1 MLVLK
6 WLLIV
11 AATCYVAFV
20 AILFLAQRS
29 LLYPVPQT
37 QRTSPDDAGFPQAEE
52 HVLTTSDGEKIIA
65 WHVPPRDGKPV
76 VIFLHGNGDIL
87 AWRVPR
93 FRALTADGIGLVAI
107 SFRGYAGSSGH
118 PTEAG
123 LIADADAAYAFA
135 AARYPV
141 ARIVV
146 WGFSLGTGPAVALA
160 ATHPV
165 GKLILEAPYTSIG
178 DVAAPRFPLVPVR
191 LLLSDSFHSD
201 RRIAD
206 VTAPL
211 LVMHGDRDP
220 VIPIALGEKLYSLA
234 RDPKQ
239 MVRFPDGGHETL
251 DDFGAT
257 DVVRRF
263 LTQPAA

>member
-1 MLVLK
+1 MGSIK
-6 WLLIV
+6 WLLII
-11 AATCYVAFV
+11 AATCYVVLV
-20 AILFLAQRS
+20 AVLFFAQRS
-29 LLYPVPQT
+29 FLYPIPQT
-37 QRTSPDDAGFPQAEE
+37 QRTSPVDAGFAQAEE

-65 WHVPPRDGKPV
+65 WHVPPHDNKPV

-93 FRALTADGIGLVAI
+93 FRTLTADGIGLVAI

-123 LIADADAAYAFA
+123 LIADADAAYAFTLE
-135 AARYPV
+135 RYPV
-141 ARIVV
+141 ERIAV

-165 GKLILEAPYTSIG
+165 GRLVLEAPYTSIG
-178 DVAAPRFPLVPVR
+178 DVAAPHFPFVPVR
-191 LLLSDSFHSD
+191 LLLRDSFHSD
-201 RRIAD
+201 QRIAN

-211 LVMHGDRDP
+211 LVMHGERDP
-220 VIPIALGEKLYSLA
+220 VIPIGLGERLLGLA
-234 RDPKQ
+234 RNPKQ
-239 MVRFPDGGHETL
+239 MVRFPDGGHENL

-257 DVVRRF
+257 EVVRRF
-263 LTQPAA
+263 LAKPAV

>member
-1 MLVLK
+1 MVVLK

-11 AATCYVAFV
+11 AASCYVMLV

-29 LLYPVPQT
+29 LLYPIPQT
-37 QRTSPDDAGFPQAEE
+37 QRTSPADAGFAQAEE
-52 HVLTTSDGEKIIA
+52 HVLTTSDNEKIIV
-65 WHVPPRDGKPV
+65 WHVPPRDNKSV

-93 FRALTADGIGLVAI
+93 FRALTADGTGLVAI
-107 SFRGYAGSSGH
+107 AFRGYAGSSGH

-135 AARYPV
+135 AARYP
-141 ARIVV
+141 AERIAV
-146 WGFSLGTGPAVALA
+146 WGFSLGSGPAVALA

-165 GKLILEAPYTSIG
+165 SKLILEASYTSIG

-191 LLLSDSFHSD
+191 LLLRDSFHSD
-201 RRIAD
+201 QRIAT
-206 VTAPL
+206 VAAPL
-211 LVMHGDRDP
+211 LVLHGGRDP

-239 MVRFPDGGHETL
+239 MVRFPEGGHETL
-251 DDFGAT
+251 DDFGAM
-257 DVVRRF
+257 DSVRRF
-263 LTQPAA
+263 LSKPAA